1 MVEVRADRNIPSDR
15 GVTIPTMK
23 SNRARLLF
31 LLVSVAALASLRAVD
46 SGAGRDPATK
56 ALSVFSEVFSLT
68 RGNYV
73 DPTDSKALLE
83 GAYDGMTDALDPY
96 SYYVPAA
103 SMSAYRAQ
111 QASGALSPGIIVARR
126 GGFPYVVAALPGS
139 PAQKA
144 GVLPGDLIHAVD
156 GKNLRTAPLWKIRSA
171 LEGPEGTSVEVGLFR
186 IVEEKK
192 VTVRLSRE
200 RFSPPAVET
209 RWEKDLAIVKVPAI
223 TPSTSD
229 GLARA
234 IEEANRRSIDK
245 LILDLRGAIGGEVAD
260 AAPAASLF
268 VGRGPVAKLVTR
280 KVALKPLDA
289 TGERAWK
296 GRTVILIDDA
306 TGGPAEIFA
315 AALKDR
321 AGATTV
327 GETTAGLAI
336 VQRLVPTGS
345 GGSLFMTVARY
356 QSPSG
361 TQLGGKGLAP
371 DERVITFPGET
382 DGRDPILERGLEVA
396 RRAPVRQA
404 A

>member
-1 MVEVRADRNIPSDR
+1 V
-15 GVTIPTMK
+15 G
-23 SNRARLLF
+23 
-31 LLVSVAALASLRAVD
+31 
-46 SGAGRDPATK
+46 
-56 ALSVFSEVFSLT
+56 
-68 RGNYV
+68 
-73 DPTDSKALLE
+73 
-83 GAYDGMTDALDPY
+83 
-96 SYYVPAA
+96 
-103 SMSAYRAQ
+103 
-111 QASGALSPGIIVARR
+111 
-126 GGFPYVVAALPGS
+126 
-139 PAQKA
+139 
-144 GVLPGDLIHAVD
+144 

-171 LEGPEGTSVEVGLFR
+171 LDGPEGTSVEVGLFR

-192 VTVRLSRE
+192 VTLRLSRE

-245 LILDLRGAIGGEVAD
+245 LILDLRGAIGGEAAD
-260 AAPAASLF
+260 AVPAASLF
-268 VGRGPVAKLVTR
+268 IGRGPVAQLVTR

-296 GRTVILIDDA
+296 GRTVVLIDDA
-306 TGGPAEIFA
+306 TGGPAEILA

-361 TQLGGKGLAP
+361 SLLGGKGLAP

-396 RRAPVRQA
+396 RRAPARQA

>member
-192 VTVRLSRE
+192 VTLRLSRE

>member
-1 MVEVRADRNIPSDR
+1 
-15 GVTIPTMK
+15 MK
-23 SNRARLLF
+23 SNRSRLLF

-46 SGAGRDPATK
+46 SGTGKDPATK
-56 ALSVFSEVFSLT
+56 ALSVFSEVYSLT

-73 DPTDSKALLE
+73 DPTDSRALLE

-103 SMSAYRAQ
+103 SMAAYRAQ
-111 QASGALSPGIIVARR
+111 QAAGALSPGIIVARR

-144 GVLPGDLIHAVD
+144 GVQPGDLIHSVD

-171 LEGPEGTSVEVGLFR
+171 LDGPEGTNVEVGLFR

-192 VTVRLSRE
+192 VTLRLSRE
-200 RFSPPAVET
+200 RFSPPSVET
-209 RWEKDLAIVKVPAI
+209 RWEKDLGIVKIPAM
-223 TPSTSD
+223 TPSTSEA
-229 GLARA
+229 LAKV
-234 IEEANRRSIDK
+234 IDEANKRSIDK
-245 LILDLRGAIGGEVAD
+245 LILDLRGAIGGESAD

-268 VGRGPVAKLVTR
+268 VGRGPVARLVTR
-280 KVALKPLDA
+280 KVALTPLDA

-296 GRTVILIDDA
+296 GRTILLIDDA

-321 AGATTV
+321 ASATTV

-361 TQLGGKGLAP
+361 TLLGGKGLAP

-396 RRAPVRQA
+396 RRPAARQA

>member
-1 MVEVRADRNIPSDR
+1 MVEVSADRNIPSDR

-245 LILDLRGAIGGEVAD
+245 LLLDLRGAIGGEVAD

>member
-1 MVEVRADRNIPSDR
+1 MR
-15 GVTIPTMK
+15 
-23 SNRARLLF
+23 SNRSRLLF
-31 LLVSVAALASLRAVD
+31 FLVSLAALASLRAVD
-46 SGAGRDPATK
+46 SGSGKDPATK

-73 DPTDSKALLE
+73 DPTDSKGLLE
-83 GAYDGMTDALDPY
+83 GAYDGMTDALDPF
-96 SYYVPAA
+96 SYYVPAG

-111 QASGALSPGIIVARR
+111 QASGALSPGIVVARR

-139 PAQKA
+139 PAQRA
-144 GVLPGDLIHAVD
+144 GVQPGDLIQSLD
-156 GKNLRTAPLWKIRSA
+156 GKNLRTAPLWKIRSS
-171 LEGPEGTSVEVGLFR
+171 LEGPEGTTVDVVLYR
-186 IVEEKK
+186 VVEEKK
-192 VTVRLSRE
+192 VSLHLRRE
-200 RFSPPAVET
+200 RFASPPVET
-209 RWEKDLAIVKVPAI
+209 RWEKDLGIVKIPAL
-223 TPSTSD
+223 TPATADALS
-229 GLARA
+229 RA

-245 LILDLRGAIGGEVAD
+245 LVLDVRGAIGGEIAD
-260 AAPAASLF
+260 VAPAASLF

-280 KVALKPLDA
+280 KVELKPLDA
-289 TGERAWK
+289 TGERAWR
-296 GRTVILIDDA
+296 GRTIVLIDDA

-321 AGATTV
+321 ADATTV
-327 GETTAGLAI
+327 GETTAGMAI

-361 TQLGGKGLAP
+361 ALLGGKGLSP
-371 DERVITFPGET
+371 DERVITFPGES

-396 RRAPVRQA
+396 RRVTARQA